1 MKLIIRELTSSVTA
15 LEKEAKFNKVSMRE
29 ALRGLLKQASKAS
42 EFLRS
47 EGPQL
52 IDTLAEKYVNETVG
66 LIDVYVE
73 RVINMTENYVGRC
86 EPLSRSYNATVIA
99 VCNEIV
105 DSFNG
110 FWASIG
116 WCYLFFLLSIALAI
130 TLVSLYRKS
139 EAYPGP
145 LVEAQPEERV
155 VVGAGKKKKRGH
167 RRNASEYLPD
177 SAHYRAGYSYQ
188 DRENRF
194 QDMAPRSYGS
204 SSSGAGLGVPNT
216 AGTRTVQ
223 VESGGPPRYT
233 SNPNL
238 AEYERPP
245 PYYFPSAP
253 GGSDIPP
260 PLPAPNTRP

>member
-1 MKLIIRELTSSVTA
+1 VVAVRNA
-15 LEKEAKFNKVSMRE
+15 GNAEKKVEWHWR
-29 ALRGLLKQASKAS
+29 Q
-42 EFLRS
+42 
-47 EGPQL
+47 
-52 IDTLAEKYVNETVG
+52 AEKYVNETVG

-116 WCYLFFLLSIALAI
+116 WCYLFFLPSIALAI

-145 LVEAQPEERV
+145 LVEAQPDERL

-167 RRNASEYLPD
+167 RRNPSEYLPD

-188 DRENRF
+188 VSNARKASLR
-194 QDMAPRSYGS
+194 RHWRLGKKGS
-204 SSSGAGLGVPNT
+204 SIFSWHFFSLVLHLLLKQNSLSS
-216 AGTRTVQ
+216 
-223 VESGGPPRYT
+223 EWS
-233 SNPNL
+233 
-238 AEYERPP
+238 
-245 PYYFPSAP
+245 
-253 GGSDIPP
+253 
-260 PLPAPNTRP
+260 

>member
-1 MKLIIRELTSSVTA
+1 M
-15 LEKEAKFNKVSMRE
+15 
-29 ALRGLLKQASKAS
+29 
-42 EFLRS
+42 
-47 EGPQL
+47 
-52 IDTLAEKYVNETVG
+52 
-66 LIDVYVE
+66 
-73 RVINMTENYVGRC
+73 
-86 EPLSRSYNATVIA
+86 A

-116 WCYLFFLLSIALAI
+116 WCYLFFLPSIALAI
-130 TLVSLYRKS
+130 SLVSLYRKS

-145 LVEAQPEERV
+145 LVEAQPEERL

-177 SAHYRAGYSYQ
+177 LAHYRAGYSYQ

-204 SSSGAGLGVPNT
+204 SSSGTGLGVAPN
-216 AGTRTVQ
+216 AGTRNVQ
-223 VESGGPPRYT
+223 VEPPQSGGPPRYT

-253 GGSDIPP
+253 GVSDIPP
-260 PLPAPNTRP
+260 PLPAPNCRP